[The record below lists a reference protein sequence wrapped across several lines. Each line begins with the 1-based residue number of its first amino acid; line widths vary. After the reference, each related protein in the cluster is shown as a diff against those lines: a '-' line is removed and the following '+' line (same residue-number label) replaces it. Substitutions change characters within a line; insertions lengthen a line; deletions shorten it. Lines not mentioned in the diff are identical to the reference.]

1 MHDERRRQTKRVAET
16 GKQSVMDINKK
27 RFGNAYT
34 GALADALGVKDLS
47 VNAIIA
53 YLEAVERLDP
63 QIVRDAIDDLNPAER
78 ARRYH

>member
-1 MHDERRRQTKRVAET
+1 V
-16 GKQSVMDINKK
+16 
-27 RFGNAYT
+27 FGYRGQNVYSE
-34 GALADALGVKDLS
+34 LDLS

>member
-1 MHDERRRQTKRVAET
+1 MECHDERRRQTKRGAET
-16 GKQSVMDINKK
+16 GKQSVIK

-34 GALADALGVKDLS
+34 GALVDAVGVKDLS